1 MIRSLLVLLLGLSA
15 PASAAAPQ
23 PAKPLFAS
31 DAPLALTIDAPL
43 QRLIRD
49 RGSREEIPGT
59 LADGAGNRLPITLE
73 LRGITRRTSEVCD
86 FPPLRVRFTTPPP
99 AASPFAGQRRL
110 KLVTHC
116 RKGRSGQEDVLLEY
130 AAYRL
135 FNRLSPTSLRARLGT
150 IDYRGADGRPIIVR
164 PGFFIEDLDDLAARS
179 GVPRLRAGPRIPTAD
194 LSPRDGA
201 LYGLFQHMIANH
213 DWSMRA
219 GPAGKD
225 CCHNAELI
233 GSSGPGRSIPVP
245 YDFDFSGFV
254 GAPYAH
260 PPEQLNLNSVKER
273 KYRGYCAHNGAVREV
288 ARSIRSQWPALM
300 AELDG
305 IPGLDDRTRSNARS
319 FLSGFYA
326 DIATD
331 AAVES
336 RIIRNC
342 VG

>member
-1 MIRSLLVLLLGLSA
+1 MIRFLLLLLFGTSA
-15 PASAAAPQ
+15 AAAAAPQ

-31 DAPLALTIDAPL
+31 DAPLAWTIEAPL

-49 RGSREEIPGT
+49 RGSRDELPGT
-59 LADGAGNRLPITLE
+59 LSDGAGSRLPITVA
-73 LRGITRRTSEVCD
+73 LRGITRRTAEVCD
-86 FPPLRVRFTTPPP
+86 FPPLRVRFTSPPP
-99 AASPFAGQRRL
+99 ATSPFAGQRRL

-116 RKGRSGQEDVLLEY
+116 RKSGSAQKDVLLEY

-150 IDYRGADGRPIIVR
+150 IDYRGADGRSIIVR
-164 PGFFIEDLDDLAARS
+164 PGFFIEDVDDLAARS

-194 LSPRDGA
+194 LAPREAA

-219 GPAGKD
+219 GPVGD
-225 CCHNAELI
+225 NCCHNAELI
-233 GSSGPGRSIPVP
+233 GTAGAGRSIPVP

-254 GAPYAH
+254 GAPYAL
-260 PPEQLNLNSVKER
+260 PPEQLGLNSVKDR
-273 KYRGYCAHNGAVREV
+273 KYRGYCVHNAAVREA

-300 AELDG
+300 AELDS
-305 IPGLDDRTRSNARS
+305 IPGLDERARSNARS
-319 FLSGFYA
+319 FLAGFYA

>member
-1 MIRSLLVLLLGLSA
+1 MIRFLLALLLGLSA
-15 PASAAAPQ
+15 SAVAAPQ

-31 DAPLALTIDAPL
+31 DAPLALTIEAPV
-43 QRLIRD
+43 QRLVRD
-49 RGSREEIPGT
+49 RGMREELPGT
-59 LADGAGNRLPITLE
+59 LSDGAGNRLPITLE

-86 FPPLRVRFTTPPP
+86 FPPLRVRFTAPPP
-99 AASPFAGQRRL
+99 ATSPFAGQRRL

-135 FNRLSPTSLRARLGT
+135 FNRLSPTSIRVRLGM
-150 IDYRGADGRPIIVR
+150 IDYRGADGRPIVNR
-164 PGFFIEDLDDLAARS
+164 PGFFIEDLDDLAART
-179 GVPRLRAGPRIPTAD
+179 GLPRLRAGPRIPTTD
-194 LSPRDGA
+194 LAPREAA

-219 GPAGKD
+219 GPVGD
-225 CCHNAELI
+225 NCCHNAELL
-233 GSSGPGRSIPVP
+233 GSPGPGRTIPVP

-254 GAPYAH
+254 GAPYAL
-260 PPEQLNLNSVKER
+260 PPEQIGLNSVKER
-273 KYRGYCAHNGAVREV
+273 KYRGYCVHNAAVREA

-300 AELDG
+300 AELDS
-305 IPGLDDRTRSNARS
+305 IPGLDERARANARS
-319 FLSGFYA
+319 FLAGFYA

-331 AAVES
+331 SAVET
-336 RIIRNC
+336 RILRNC